1 MSGHSKWATIKRKKS
16 VTDAKRG
23 KLFTKLIKE
32 IMISARNGGG
42 ETDSNP
48 RLRQALL
55 TAKAANMPN
64 DNIKRAIQKGTGELE
79 GLIYEELTYEGYGPG
94 GVAVFMEILTDNKKR
109 SVAEIRHIMNKYG
122 GNLGENGSVSWMFD
136 KLGQIIIK
144 NNRTDE
150 EKLFEKA
157 LENGALD
164 FSNEG
169 NEFLISCSIS
179 ETPALSEKLEQAG
192 YKVISSSVEMVPKNF
207 IKVKGKDLEKLLIL
221 LEMLED
227 LEDIQNI
234 YSNFDTDDSE

>member
-79 GLIYEELTYEGYGPG
+79 GLNYEELTYEGYGPG

-109 SVAEIRHIMNKYG
+109 TVAEIRHIMNKYG

-136 KLGQIIIK
+136 KLGQIIIE
-144 NNRTDE
+144 NNQIDE

-157 LENGALD
+157 LESGAMD

-169 NEFLISCSIS
+169 IEFLISCSIS
-179 ETPALSEKLEQAG
+179 DTPSLSEQLSRDG
-192 YKVISSSVEMVPKNF
+192 YKVISSSVEM
-207 IKVKGKDLEKLLIL
+207 
-221 LEMLED
+221 
-227 LEDIQNI
+227 
-234 YSNFDTDDSE
+234 